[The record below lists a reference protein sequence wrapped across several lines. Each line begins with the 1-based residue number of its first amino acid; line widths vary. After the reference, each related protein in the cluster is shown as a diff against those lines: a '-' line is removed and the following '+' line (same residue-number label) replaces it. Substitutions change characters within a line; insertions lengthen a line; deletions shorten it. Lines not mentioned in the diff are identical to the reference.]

1 MRSAFALSLAA
12 LAGSAL
18 AAPAYNAYPVEQPP
32 QNGGVVVETV
42 LHTVYVTEGTP
53 EATPCESSTTAAA
66 TPVYEA
72 KPPVYQIETPKPA
85 PSYPAY
91 TPAPA
96 PPTTPKP
103 TPTPTPTPTPAPA
116 PAPEPAT
123 GGYMD
128 VVAKWRS
135 QLGLKKL
142 EFSSE
147 LESNALKVVIDGN
160 GVMRHELNPGTYG
173 QVLAPGK
180 DDEFERVFV
189 GGWLC
194 EMPSLPGLDG
204 VCSKFSQG
212 WDYQGQTGHAE
223 ILTSPNYSK
232 IGCSNRQGIW
242 CCDLA

>member
-18 AAPAYNAYPVEQPP
+18 AVPAYQGYPAEQPA

-53 EATPCESSTTAAA
+53 EATPCETSATAAA
-66 TPVYEA
+66 TPVYESQ
-72 KPPVYQIETPKPA
+72 PPVYQIETPKPVSSA
-85 PSYPAY
+85 PAY

-96 PPTTPKP
+96 PTTTPEPTPEP
-103 TPTPTPTPTPAPA
+103 TPTPTPTPQPS
-116 PAPEPAT
+116 T

-128 VVAKWRS
+128 VVAEWRS
-135 QLGLKKL
+135 KLGLKPL
-142 EFSSE
+142 EYSAL
-147 LESNALKVVIDGN
+147 LESNALNVVIEGN
-160 GVMRHELNPGTYG
+160 GQMKHKLNPGTYG

-180 DDEFERVFV
+180 ADDFENVFV

-194 EMPSLPGLDG
+194 EIPTLAGLGDS
-204 VCSKFSQG
+204 CQQYSKG
-212 WDYQGQTGHAE
+212 WDYQGQTGHAD

-232 IGCSNRQGIW
+232 IGCSEAVGIW